1 MKSMMKWLKNSYH
14 DYCELAVEAMDCGLS
29 AESYQRL

>member
-1 MKSMMKWLKNSYH
+1 MKNMINWLKNSLH

-29 AESYQRL
+29 REAYQRY